1 MKKYLSFNLLVDITS
16 AMAKFDYEG
25 HLSRKLS
32 DKFEIWPY
40 ILDKT
45 ANLYFPFG
53 IEVNPF
59 GDNGIS
65 CRFNAIKHPWR
76 LAGEKHKFDVKHYAS
91 FEEAKLM
98 ASIEGIDL
106 MVDDRS
112 PRNIPDHI
120 PFSDI
125 KKHWKR
131 VS

>member
-53 IEVNPF
+53 IEVNHL
-59 GDNGIS
+59 GDDGIS
-65 CRFNAIKHPWR
+65 CRFNAIKYPWR
-76 LAGEKHKFDVKHYAS
+76 LAGEKHKFDVKHYSS

-98 ASIEGIDL
+98 ASIEGIDS
-106 MVDDRS
+106 MVDDGS

-120 PFSDI
+120 LFSDI